1 MDKIFDCIKQ
11 NYDFYVEKINTVA
24 GYIVEKNF
32 SMISYHYDDETI
44 LKIKNLGINIS
55 DFSPYVK
62 KLCGDDYSKLL
73 IIILFAFSVEV

>member
-1 MDKIFDCIKQ
+1 
-11 NYDFYVEKINTVA
+11 
-24 GYIVEKNF
+24 
-32 SMISYHYDDETI
+32 MISYHYDDETI